1 MLEKISAFWNLF
13 RQGEAV
19 ANPAAW
25 LKGQITVGVLSGFL
39 MAIVAVLKAYGYDVP
54 VTQETANTIAAGILA
69 FASVVL
75 PFFVHKNVGILPPVR
90 PSDPPSAPSDS
101 GNGA

>member
-19 ANPAAW
+19 ADPRLW
-25 LKGQITVGVLSGFL
+25 KTRQITVTAVAGFL
-39 MAIVAVLKAYGYDVP
+39 MALVATAKALGYEIPFD
-54 VTQETANTIAAGILA
+54 QDAANAVGAGVIAVAN
-69 FASVVL
+69 VVL
-75 PFFVHKNVGILPPVR
+75 TLISSKTVGVLPPVR